1 MEPTAVG
8 AQAVVAT
15 AAEGEVGVAMLEA
28 PCGAAALEAAAW
40 VVAARG
46 GGGEG
51 GGAP

>member
-1 MEPTAVG
+1 MEATAVG

-15 AAEGEVGVAMLEA
+15 AAEGEVGAAMVEA
-28 PCGAAALEAAAW
+28 PREAAALEAAAW